1 MSRGIRRQVPAL
13 VVVSV
18 ALVAALGG
26 TVYAAG
32 KINGHAIKVK
42 SLPGNRLAI
51 GSVPANRLKP
61 GTIPSLQL
69 APGSIQGDRLAPGS
83 IQGDR
88 LAPGSVTG
96 VQVDVSTLGPVP
108 SAAHADRAET
118 AKEAETAQTALNAVN
133 AVNAES
139 ATNAESAKTING
151 FEAGCLPGTR
161 LFAGACWQTITNSGV
176 LTLPAAAE
184 SCANQ
189 GGELPSAFSLAAFS
203 QQPGITIATEGEWS
217 DTLATYTGVN
227 SYSVVTVS
235 PAGEIGSALS
245 TNTKKYRCV
254 IPLVG

>member
-1 MSRGIRRQVPAL
+1 MSRGIRRQAPAL
-13 VVVSV
+13 IVASV

-26 TVYAAG
+26 TVYAAE

-108 SAAHADRAET
+108 SAVHADRAET
-118 AKEAETAQTALNAVN
+118 AKEAETAQTALD
-133 AVNAES
+133 AVNAEN
-139 ATNAESAKTING
+139 ATNAENAKTING

-161 LFAGACWQTITNSGV
+161 LFAGACWQTATNSGV
-176 LTLPAAAE
+176 ATLPAAAE
-184 SCANQ
+184 SCASQ

-203 QQPGITIATEGEWS
+203 QQPGITVAAEGEWS
-217 DTLATYTGVN
+217 NTLATYTGVN

-235 PAGEIGSALS
+235 STGAIGSALS

>member
-1 MSRGIRRQVPAL
+1 MSRGIRRQLPAL
-13 VVVSV
+13 IVASV

-69 APGSIQGDRLAPGS
+69 APGSV
-83 IQGDR
+83 QGDR

-96 VQVDVSTLGPVP
+96 VQVDVSTLGQVP
-108 SAAHADRAET
+108 SAAHADRADS
-118 AKEAETAQTALNAVN
+118 AKEAETALHATTAENAVSAVNAVN

-139 ATNAESAKTING
+139 AESAKTING
-151 FEAGCLPGTR
+151 FEAGCLQGTR
-161 LFAGACWQTITNSGV
+161 LFAGACWQTVTNSGV
-176 LTLPAAAE
+176 ATLPTAAE

-203 QQPGITIATEGEWS
+203 QQPGITLAAEGEWS
-217 DTLATYTGVN
+217 NTLATYTGVN

-235 PAGEIGSALS
+235 STGEIGSALS
-245 TNTKKYRCV
+245 TKTKKYRCV

>member
-1 MSRGIRRQVPAL
+1 MSRGICRQVPAL
-13 VVVSV
+13 VVASV

-83 IQGDR
+83 VQGDR

-133 AVNAES
+133 AES
-139 ATNAESAKTING
+139 ATNAENAKTING

-161 LFAGACWQTITNSGV
+161 LFAGACWQTATNSTAMTPAG
-176 LTLPAAAE
+176 AAAA
-184 SCANQ
+184 CASE
-189 GGELPSAFSLAAFS
+189 GGELPDPLLLAAFS
-203 QQPGITIATEGEWS
+203 QQPGITIASGDEWTGAVTNVSGS
-217 DTLATYTGVN
+217 DLYA
-227 SYSVVTVS
+227 VVTVAPS
-235 PAGEIGSALS
+235 GAISSEVA
-245 TNTKKYRCV
+245 TKTKKYRCV